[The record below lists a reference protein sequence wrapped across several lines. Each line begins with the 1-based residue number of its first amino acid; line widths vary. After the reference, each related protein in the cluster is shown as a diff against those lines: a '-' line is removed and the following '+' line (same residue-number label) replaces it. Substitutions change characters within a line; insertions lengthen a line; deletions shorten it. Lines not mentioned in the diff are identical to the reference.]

1 MKVFLDTNVVVSALA
16 TRGLCADLYER
27 LLAEHEVVIAEPVVM
42 EVLDILQ
49 RKLRADRELLNKVE
63 AELRLLRVID
73 DATSHSTKPVS
84 GQVAGYPAQAV
95 APSLPI
101 RDADDLWIIACALQ
115 ADADCF
121 VTGDAELLALKL
133 VGKLPIISP
142 RTCWEKWNN

>member
-27 LLAEHEVVIAEPVVM
+27 LLTGHEIVIGEPVII

-49 RKLRADRELLNKVE
+49 RKFRAGSGLLAKVE
-63 AELRLLRVID
+63 AEMRLLRVI
-73 DATSHSTKPVS
+73 S
-84 GQVAGYPAQAV
+84 AQTV

-101 RDADDLWIIACALQ
+101 RDVDDPWIIACALQ
-115 ADADCF
+115 ADVDCF
-121 VTGDAELLALKL
+121 VTGDAELLMLEK

-142 RTCWEKWNN
+142 RVCWEKLGS